1 MPRSKELNQQ
11 MRDKRRESILKKSL
25 RLFAYDGYD
34 ALMVDGIADA
44 CRCSHGLFYYY
55 YKSREELFNAVI
67 ECYEEKFPDLIETV
81 HSFESMHGSEGIKAF
96 ASFVHDILE
105 KSGEPLMLAR
115 LCEVKRSAVSID
127 EDTRAKLK
135 AYDIRPTLR
144 RLVMEVQSEG
154 RGYAVDP
161 DVPITFFL
169 DWFTGIS
176 YRRIRYKGDNFKVP
190 DPELIARLFH
200 HD

>member
-34 ALMVDGIADA
+34 ALTVDGIADA

-67 ECYEEKFPDLIETV
+67 ECYEEKYPEFIEKA
-81 HSFESMHGSEGIKAF
+81 HSFESMHGGEGIEAF

-105 KSGEPLMLAR
+105 TSGEPLMLAR

-154 RGYAVDP
+154 RGYAIDP
-161 DVPITFFL
+161 NVPITFFL